1 MVLRNALPVAIGLAL
16 LHPLAAQTIN
26 AQVPGIGK
34 TSFVSLGSGPLIGDL
49 APSFKA
55 KTQGETIHFPDDYRG
70 KWVILFSNPSDFSP
84 VSETE
89 LKKLAGMMGEFD
101 KLHAKLVAVS
111 PDSKAMHKAWINEI
125 EKSSGIL
132 GFGKTRI
139 EFPIVADEEM
149 TIAEKYGMVHPNDAP
164 KQPIRSVFIIDP
176 KGTVRAILHYPIGSG
191 RNFDEVKR
199 LLQSL
204 QTTDGKKV
212 ATPAQWQPNK
222 ASTTSPLE
230 KEYKGTNAQ

>member
-1 MVLRNALPVAIGLAL
+1 MVLRKALPVAFGLAL
-16 LHPLAAQTIN
+16 LHPLAAQAI
-26 AQVPGIGK
+26 AAKAPLIAK
-34 TSFVSLGSGPLIGDL
+34 APLLSLATAPLIGDV

-55 KTQGETIHFPDDYRG
+55 KTQVETIHFPDDYRG

-101 KLHAKLVAVS
+101 KLHTKLIAVS

-149 TIAEKYGMVHPNDAP
+149 VIAEKYGMIHPNESP
-164 KQPIRSVFIIDP
+164 KQPIRSVFIVDP
-176 KGTVRAILHYPIGSG
+176 KGIVRAILHYPIGSG

-212 ATPAQWQPNK
+212 ATSAQWQPNK
-222 ASTTSPLE
+222 TSSTTPLE
-230 KEYKGTNAQ
+230 KEYKGINAQ